1 MHISFDGFP
10 FYFFQLICS
19 YVFWPLAAV
28 MGVELEDAGKV
39 ASLLGT
45 KVFVDEFISF
55 RDLGIM
61 VDNGEIG
68 VSFLFIVF

>member
-1 MHISFDGFP
+1 
-10 FYFFQLICS
+10 
-19 YVFWPLAAV
+19 
-28 MGVELEDAGKV
+28 MGVELSDASNV

-61 VDNGEIG
+61 VKDRAIN
-68 VSFLFIVF
+68 VRNSNK

>member
-1 MHISFDGFP
+1 
-10 FYFFQLICS
+10 
-19 YVFWPLAAV
+19 

-55 RDLGIM
+55 MDLGNMINKEASRLYAELLLC
-61 VDNGEIG
+61 VCWHTEQI
-68 VSFLFIVF
+68 

>member
-1 MHISFDGFP
+1 
-10 FYFFQLICS
+10 
-19 YVFWPLAAV
+19 

-61 VDNGEIG
+61 VKNGEIA
-68 VSFLFIVF
+68 VSIKTHYRRLINHIFS

>member
-1 MHISFDGFP
+1 
-10 FYFFQLICS
+10 
-19 YVFWPLAAV
+19 

-55 RDLGIM
+55 MDLGNMIK
-61 VDNGEIG
+61 NGEIA
-68 VSFLFIVF
+68 VRTVHKNRVHSN